1 MFGGS
6 VMEKFKSLDVYRKL
20 PSDYLQPTYSG
31 ATCTII
37 NNSSIYDKHSHNGN
51 AFPKRIKI
59 LY

>member
-31 ATCTII
+31 AT
-37 NNSSIYDKHSHNGN
+37 
-51 AFPKRIKI
+51 RIFI
-59 LY
+59 LI

>member
-31 ATCTII
+31 ATCKMTS
-37 NNSSIYDKHSHNGN
+37 NSSIYHQHSHYGF
-51 AFPKRIKI
+51 AIH
-59 LY
+59 

>member
-31 ATCTII
+31 ATR
-37 NNSSIYDKHSHNGN
+37 K
-51 AFPKRIKI
+51 KI
-59 LY
+59 LNISVDHLNRFNGSSFLERI

>member
-1 MFGGS
+1 
-6 VMEKFKSLDVYRKL
+6 MEKFKSLDVYRKL

-37 NNSSIYDKHSHNGN
+37 NNSSIYNKHSHNGN

-59 LY
+59 LYWD